1 MKLID
6 FYIIKRYIGT
16 FSVMLLLFIPI
27 GIMVDLAEKIDKLK
41 EKEVPLESILEYYID
56 FTWYFANLLFPIF
69 LFLSVIWFTS
79 KLADNTE
86 VIAIL
91 SSGISFFRYLRPF
104 LLGASFI
111 AVFAFFAVYFFIMAK
126 RNKTQSQAIK
136 EVNLSKKNSFFKG
149 VLLAALNLLTIP
161 YYSGLNA
168 MWNEAGWI
176 KFEAKDIT
184 TFVVAAGVGTF
195 SVLYLYTFYFD
206 KMETKTN
213 RFSKNSNYIL
223 SALMLLLLIITLI
236 RIMYR

>member
-1 MKLID
+1 MTHVLIL
-6 FYIIKRYIGT
+6 FFAT
-16 FSVMLLLFIPI
+16 FSAAFMATVPPGLLNMNAAKVSVEKGKLNGVIFSL
-27 GIMVDLAEKIDKLK
+27 GVSSTIMVQAYIAVYISKFLYRNPQVIDILFKIA
-41 EKEVPLESILEYYID
+41 V
-56 FTWYFANLLFPIF
+56 
-69 LFLSVIWFTS
+69 
-79 KLADNTE
+79 
-86 VIAIL
+86 
-91 SSGISFFRYLRPF
+91 
-104 LLGASFI
+104 
-111 AVFAFFAVYFFIMAK
+111 AVFAFFAIYFFVMAK
-126 RNKTQSQAIK
+126 RNKTKSQQGIK

-176 KFEAKDIT
+176 KFKAEDIT
-184 TFVVAAGVGTF
+184 TFVVAAGAGTF